1 MQQTAQI
8 LSSNHQHNPRPGPP
22 AQNQQQSPDQQLHFQ
37 QQNQQHQLQ
46 ANGQTVINTTN
57 PNLPNYQDPLSASY
71 AQGTMAQENAT
82 RLRKLSTW
90 ICELR
95 NPEKR
100 DNALTELA
108 RNRDEDPDLAV
119 LLWQSKF
126 TVLILVQEIMAVYE
140 YMSPPTLTPAM
151 SNRACN
157 ALALFQCIASHP
169 KTRNE
174 LVECRIP
181 VFLYPF
187 LRANTSETTSTSSKT
202 TTTQQPLDFLRL
214 TSLGVIG
221 ALVKAEDERGTKF
234 LLQND
239 YMPMGLNIIE
249 HGNELTK
256 IVSTFILL
264 RILSTPEGL
273 LHCCHTYERFSHVA
287 FILGKVVAKLGDDI
301 ESGNGDPKQQCKLL
315 NKIIRCYVRLCD
327 NEKALKA
334 LNECL
339 PDRLKSDFF
348 NKILKNTAC
357 DDVITEQLLTRLRH
371 IIHVKQTNEK

>member
-1 MQQTAQI
+1 
-8 LSSNHQHNPRPGPP
+8 
-22 AQNQQQSPDQQLHFQ
+22 
-37 QQNQQHQLQ
+37 
-46 ANGQTVINTTN
+46 
-57 PNLPNYQDPLSASY
+57 
-71 AQGTMAQENAT
+71 
-82 RLRKLSTW
+82 
-90 ICELR
+90 
-95 NPEKR
+95 
-100 DNALTELA
+100 
-108 RNRDEDPDLAV
+108 
-119 LLWQSKF
+119 
-126 TVLILVQEIMAVYE
+126 
-140 YMSPPTLTPAM
+140 M

-187 LRANTSETTSTSSKT
+187 LRGSSTEAEKSNSNTTKVTTM
-202 TTTQQPLDFLRL
+202 QQPLDFLRL

-315 NKIIRCYVRLCD
+315 NKIILI
-327 NEKALKA
+327 NILLEKLFSSESYKIYLK
-334 LNECL
+334 
-339 PDRLKSDFF
+339 
-348 NKILKNTAC
+348 T
-357 DDVITEQLLTRLRH
+357 
-371 IIHVKQTNEK
+371 

>member
-1 MQQTAQI
+1 
-8 LSSNHQHNPRPGPP
+8 
-22 AQNQQQSPDQQLHFQ
+22 
-37 QQNQQHQLQ
+37 
-46 ANGQTVINTTN
+46 
-57 PNLPNYQDPLSASY
+57 
-71 AQGTMAQENAT
+71 
-82 RLRKLSTW
+82 
-90 ICELR
+90 
-95 NPEKR
+95 
-100 DNALTELA
+100 
-108 RNRDEDPDLAV
+108 
-119 LLWQSKF
+119 
-126 TVLILVQEIMAVYE
+126 MAVYE

-169 KTRNE
+169 KTRND

-187 LRANTSETTSTSSKT
+187 LRGNSSETSSEKVDKTSSSSQSSKT
-202 TTTQQPLDFLRL
+202 TTMQQPLDFLRL

-273 LHCCHTYERFSHVA
+273 IHCCHTYERFSHVA

-348 NKILKNTAC
+348 NKILKTTAG
-357 DDVITEQLLTRLRH
+357 DDHITEQLLTRLRH
-371 IIHVKQTNEK
+371 IIAGHVKQTGDK